1 MKVIVGKSDKNF
13 TYFDFL
19 IYYWAKKFN
28 KLLNL
33 ELLALV
39 NLSPE
44 VSTLIFKISLSM
56 TISLILFMAF
66 LEFNIF
72 AI

>member
-1 MKVIVGKSDKNF
+1 MKFIIGKSDKNF
-13 TYFDFL
+13 VYFDLL
-19 IYYWAKKFN
+19 IYYWVKKFN
-28 KLLNL
+28 KLLNI

-56 TISLILFMAF
+56 TISLILFIAF
-66 LEFNIF
+66 LEFGIF
-72 AI
+72 VI